1 MAIMSSRMEK
11 YYETDLEVPK
21 RTNRNAELYK
31 EISKNEIDKFKLN
44 SNVSVLENDSTN
56 IDIEEL
62 KTILDKKYTNA
73 PQRKSIFIDSKEDE
87 ILEETP
93 ETTKEYDINA
103 ILEKAR
109 EEKEEDYEQDRFK
122 KISETQFDLLKD
134 LVVETPKEEVK
145 PSKEEDELMTLINT
159 ISAKEL
165 AKNID
170 GNPLDLLSDLK
181 GSENTEVIA
190 PMSENENLTKTI
202 VVDKS
207 FYTNSVGLTKKDL
220 EESELDGE
228 SEKKRPIIWLIT
240 IIAILAF
247 LAGVVI
253 IINKYFQLGLF

>member
-1 MAIMSSRMEK
+1 MSSRMEK
-11 YYETDLEVPK
+11 YYETDSEIPK

-44 SNVSVLENDSTN
+44 SNISVLENDSTS

-87 ILEETP
+87 SLAEAP

-134 LVVETPKEEVK
+134 LVIDSPKEEQ
-145 PSKEEDELMTLINT
+145 PSAEKEELMTLINT
-159 ISAKEL
+159 ISAKEM
-165 AKNID
+165 AHNRQIS
-170 GNPLDLLSDLK
+170 PLDLLSDLK
-181 GSENTEVIA
+181 GSENTEVVA
-190 PMSENENLTKTI
+190 PMKEENNDLTKTI

-228 SEKKRPIIWLIT
+228 GEKKRPIIWLIT
-240 IIAILAF
+240 VIAILAF

-253 IINKYFQLGLF
+253 IVNKYFQLGLF

>member
-1 MAIMSSRMEK
+1 MSSRMEK

-21 RTNRNAELYK
+21 RTDRNELLYK
-31 EISKNEIDKFKLN
+31 EINKNEINKFKLN
-44 SNVSVLENDSTN
+44 SNVSVLENDSTS

-73 PQRKSIFIDSKEDE
+73 PQRKSIFIDSKEDTS
-87 ILEETP
+87 LEDTP
-93 ETTKEYDINA
+93 EITKEYDINA

-122 KISETQFDLLKD
+122 KITETQFDVLKD
-134 LVVETPKEEVK
+134 LVIEPSKEEEK

-159 ISAKEL
+159 ISAKEMINKE
-165 AKNID
+165 A
-170 GNPLDLLSDLK
+170 NPLDLLSDLK

-190 PMSENENLTKTI
+190 PMKEDNLTKTI

-220 EESELDGE
+220 EESELEGE
-228 SEKKRPIIWLIT
+228 SSKKRPIIWLIT
-240 IIAILAF
+240 IIAIIAF